1 MDGTL
6 TIKTRPYE
14 GESLTAFLMRTA
26 VRNKIPYLTF
36 LDIADIKR
44 SKGFH
49 LDYNPKFVTD
59 LNKLSQLLG
68 IDRKEFKSC
77 SFGPITELFL
87 DEEQQLSHSYLDFY
101 YQMLDTSYRRFCP
114 LCLKEKKCVYAFLA
128 D

>member
-6 TIKTRPYE
+6 TIKTRPYD
-14 GESLTAFLMRTA
+14 GESLTVFLMRTA

-59 LNKLSQLLG
+59 LIKLSQLLG
-68 IDRKEFKSC
+68 IDKKN
-77 SFGPITELFL
+77 
-87 DEEQQLSHSYLDFY
+87 
-101 YQMLDTSYRRFCP
+101 
-114 LCLKEKKCVYAFLA
+114 LKVVHLA
-128 D
+128 L